1 MLYSFKSIYLQ
12 ERLGNWDCSYIR
24 KNKNLWMW
32 WHDGSV
38 NFVWV
43 LLLTF
48 GKPFQFLT
56 EHYLLIL
63 FWGLYFLPSCFKIL
77 YLSDWIV
84 WFQNGC
90 NKVVSEL
97 PVMLQSRSEI
107 IPVISNKICAE
118 ESFDFE
124 MMCLISDLIIYVKK
138 LLGSDWL
145 RQIRFSG
152 NSVQKRVNSV
162 QRR

>member
-1 MLYSFKSIYLQ
+1 M
-12 ERLGNWDCSYIR
+12 
-24 KNKNLWMW
+24 MAW
-32 WHDGSV
+32 WLS
-38 NFVWV
+38 VWV

-63 FWGLYFLPSCFKIL
+63 FWGLYFLPSWFKIL

-107 IPVISNKICAE
+107 IPAISICAE

-138 LLGSDWL
+138 LIGSDWL
-145 RQIRFSG
+145 RQIQFSG